1 MQSVAPF
8 REIICLAN
16 VPVRQIGC
24 GLFVL
29 ITLLAAHAAI
39 NGAKG
44 AELLMFDSSVCEW
57 CDMWREEVGP
67 VYPKTDEG
75 KRLPLRVISIYENL
89 PAAYQPMKK
98 IVFTPTFV
106 LWHEGR
112 EIGRIVGYLGE
123 DFFWG
128 QLGELIEQLDEGAAA
143 PLKDAARGSG
153 AATPV
158 SR

>member
-1 MQSVAPF
+1 
-8 REIICLAN
+8 
-16 VPVRQIGC
+16 
-24 GLFVL
+24 
-29 ITLLAAHAAI
+29 
-39 NGAKG
+39 
-44 AELLMFDSSVCEW
+44 
-57 CDMWREEVGP
+57 
-67 VYPKTDEG
+67 
-75 KRLPLRVISIYENL
+75 
-89 PAAYQPMKK
+89 MKK